1 MRHPRRFRF
10 AVELS
15 EPLEGMSWLDSARW
29 VEDAGYS
36 TLFVPDHL
44 DEGPGPIA
52 AMAAAAAVTS
62 TLHIGS
68 LVLAADFRH
77 PALLARE
84 LATIDQLCAGRLEMG
99 IGAGWKTSDYLASG
113 IPMDRPGVRVDRMI
127 ETVAVLRGLFG
138 DGAFSFDG
146 DHYRIAELDGSP
158 MPHREGGPP
167 LLIGGGAP
175 RVLRYAGA
183 HADIVGVNPS
193 IHSGVIDGEAARDA
207 QADRIDEKVGW
218 VREGA
223 GERFDDLELNA
234 WLAVAELT
242 DDAAGTAELLA
253 PAFGATPADLLD
265 SPMVAIG
272 THDEVTEQFERR
284 RARWGYSYH
293 VIPGP
298 SAVAFSPLV
307 RELTGR

>member
-1 MRHPRRFRF
+1 MPHPRRFRF
-10 AVELS
+10 AVELA

-84 LATIDQLCAGRLEMG
+84 LATIDQLCAGRFEMG
-99 IGAGWKTSDYLASG
+99 IGAGWKTSDYHASG
-113 IPMDRPGVRVDRMI
+113 IPMDRPGVRVDRMM
-127 ETVAVLRGLFG
+127 ETVAVLRGLFA
-138 DGAFSFDG
+138 DGPFSFDG
-146 DHYRIAELDGSP
+146 DHYRITDLDGSP
-158 MPHREGGPP
+158 MPHRDGGPP

-175 RVLRYAGA
+175 RVLRYAGG

-223 GERFDDLELNA
+223 GDRFEDLELNA

-272 THDEVTEQFERR
+272 TPDEVAEQFERR
-284 RARWGYSYH
+284 RERWGYSYH

-298 SAVAFSPLV
+298 SAVAFAPLV

>member
-1 MRHPRRFRF
+1 MSHGRRFRF
-10 AVELS
+10 AVELG

-29 VEDAGYS
+29 LEDAGYS

-44 DEGPGPIA
+44 DEGLGPIA

-84 LATIDQLCAGRLEMG
+84 LATIDQLCEGRFEMG
-99 IGAGWKTSDYLASG
+99 IGAGWKSSDYTASG

-127 ETVAVLRGLFG
+127 ETVAVLRGLFS
-138 DGAFSFDG
+138 DGPFSFEG
-146 DHYRIAELDGSP
+146 DHFRITDLDASP
-158 MPHREGGPP
+158 MPHRVGGPP

-183 HADIVGVNPS
+183 NADIVGVNPS
-193 IHSGVIDGEAARDA
+193 IHSGVIDGDAARDA
-207 QADRIDEKVGW
+207 QADRIDQKVQW

-223 GERFDDLELNA
+223 GDRFDDLELNA
-234 WLAVAELT
+234 WLAVAMLT
-242 DDAAGTAELLA
+242 DDAIGTAEMLA
-253 PAFGATPADLLD
+253 PAFGTEAEGLLD

-272 THDEVTEQFERR
+272 TPGEIEEQFERR

-298 SAVAFSPLV
+298 SAVAFAPLV
-307 RELTGR
+307 AGLTGR